1 MKHIMKGSIVGLIVV
16 LLIALVV
23 LPVLSISFAGIVLLM
38 MIFSVVFVGVGYLTQ
53 DRKAITHKHAK
64 IGGVILGLSL
74 AYLVIGSIASSGIFR
89 AEAKY
94 QMLEVEEVVFDETV
108 PNVDMNNLIIWDES
122 DAIRFGEKLITEKDP
137 SLGSMYTISKE
148 YGTLSVI
155 QGKPYWLFPLEHSG
169 FFKYMKNES
178 IPGYIKVN
186 ATTGDATFV
195 DKEFTIAP
203 SAFFFDDLKRV
214 VYAKYKD
221 IALTDYSFEED
232 ENGHP
237 QWVITAYT
245 HKTGLSTSNVLGVVI
260 VDPAT
265 KEVALYT
272 KGEEPSWVDR
282 VSSMKIFK
290 EHLDDWGRYVNGW
303 WNPSDT
309 GKLKNTDG
317 IGYVFKDGSLFFYS
331 GITSYGGDE
340 ATTGFLIYN
349 PRTGQ
354 AQYNRISGST
364 EQKAMGL
371 MEELVQNAGYTA
383 KYPYLININGEP
395 TYLSTLKGNSGNVVG
410 YALAS
415 VKNYRAVAWGKTL
428 RDAQM
433 EYNRILIAEGG
444 MTNTIS
450 DQYDSLEKVAGVV
463 SRVGSVRD
471 GYYLVKLTGNDIL
484 YLVSSDQYPLIV
496 LTEPGDQVTISFLK
510 TEETEQIDAMNFTNQ
525 SIE

>member
-1 MKHIMKGSIVGLIVV
+1 MIKGTIVGVIVV
-16 LLIALVV
+16 LLIALVI
-23 LPVLSISFAGIVLLM
+23 LPVLSFSFAGIILLA
-38 MIFSVVFVGVGYLTQ
+38 MIFSVIFIGVGYLTQ
-53 DRKAITHKHAK
+53 DRKSITHKHAK
-64 IGGVILGLSL
+64 IGGVIFGLSL
-74 AYLVIGSIASSGIFR
+74 AYLVFGSIASSGIFR
-89 AEAKY
+89 SEVKY
-94 QMLEVEEVVFDETV
+94 DMLEVEEVVFDETI
-108 PNVDMNNLIIWDES
+108 PNVDMDNLIIWDES

-137 SLGSMYTISKE
+137 SLGSMYTISKD

-203 SAFFFDDLKRV
+203 SAYFSDDLKRA

-245 HKTGLSTSNVLGVVI
+245 HKAGLSTSNVIGVVI

-265 KEVALYT
+265 KAVDFYA

-282 VSSMKIFK
+282 VSSMEIFK
-290 EHLDDWGRYVNGW
+290 EHLDDWGRYANGW

-317 IGYVFKDGSLFFYS
+317 IGYVFKDGNLFFYS

-383 KYPYLININGEP
+383 KYPYLININGEA

-415 VKNYRAVAWGKTL
+415 VKNYRAVAWGKSL

-450 DQYDSLEKVAGVV
+450 DQYDSLEKVTGVV

-484 YLVSSDQYPLIV
+484 YLVSADQYPLIV
-496 LTEPGDQVTISFLK
+496 LTEPDDQVTISFLK